1 MKFGVVVFPGTWS
14 DKDCYYLLAEVLNQE
29 VAYIWHKD
37 TDIFDYDCIILP
49 GGFTYGDYLRPGA
62 IARFSPVMTA
72 VKEFAAQGKLVLGI
86 CNGFQVLCEARL
98 LPGVLMPNNH
108 LQYRCQWVYLRV
120 ENNQTPFT
128 SQCASGQ
135 LLRIPVSHYEGN
147 YYVDE
152 ATLADLE
159 KNNQVVFRYCDP
171 SGEVTA
177 EANPNGSLNNIASI
191 VNQQGNVL
199 GMMPHPERAGEAI
212 LGSTSGNWLF
222 NSLIALGS

>member
-14 DKDCYYLLAEVLNQE
+14 DKDCYYLLSGVLKQE

-37 TDIFDYDCIILP
+37 TEIFDYDCIILP